1 MSAENRTNRREHEQE
16 FTEVVRN
23 RYSCKNF
30 DAGKAVDAAKLTEIL
45 EAGRVAPTAKIFR
58 SRRSM

>member
-1 MSAENRTNRREHEQE
+1 ME

-30 DAGKAVDAAKLTEIL
+30 DAGKAVDAAKLTGKEVVLDLSLIH
-45 EAGRVAPTAKIFR
+45 I
-58 SRRSM
+58 

>member
-1 MSAENRTNRREHEQE
+1 ME

-30 DAGKAVDAAKLTEIL
+30 DAGKAVDAAKLTEIRRQAVWRRL
-45 EAGRVAPTAKIFR
+45 PRIFR